1 MFLIYA
7 VAVIYTCHGSQA
19 TAGGRSAYTA
29 LWRMIWGPATT
40 ATTSTASQAPSNTAV
55 GCKERKEE
63 RNQSVSQSVNES
75 KWKKWMSE
83 WICEQ
88 LNEWTNGWKIACVAG
103 VERERGSGNLGAS
116 AHEGERKGTSS
127 LARGLAPSIPFPF
140 PFERLPR
147 RLDERVHEW
156 TSQRMNEW
164 SEWMNNLQKSKRRK
178 LTRMF

>member
-1 MFLIYA
+1 M
-7 VAVIYTCHGSQA
+7 IYTCHGSQA

-63 RNQSVSQSVNES
+63 RNQSVSQSVS
-75 KWKKWMSE
+75 Q
-83 WICEQ
+83 WIKMEEM
-88 LNEWTNGWKIACVAG
+88 NEWMNMRTTEWMNKWVKDSL
-103 VERERGSGNLGAS
+103 RGRRWEGKGKWEFGRAS